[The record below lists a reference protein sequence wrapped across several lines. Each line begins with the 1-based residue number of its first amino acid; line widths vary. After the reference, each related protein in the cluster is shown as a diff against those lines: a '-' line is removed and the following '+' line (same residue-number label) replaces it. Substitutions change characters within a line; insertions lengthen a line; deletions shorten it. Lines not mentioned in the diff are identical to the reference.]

1 MNRENPGVSCDC
13 VLLRK
18 EKTSRE
24 FRMSAE
30 FSFFVFSTMYGDTE
44 TKKRG
49 GKNGWRAHTGPVL
62 KKSNPESEDETWEKE
77 KVFSN
82 GF

>member
-1 MNRENPGVSCDC
+1 MRLCAAPE
-13 VLLRK
+13 RK
-18 EKTSRE
+18 NKQRISHERGIL
-24 FRMSAE
+24 
-30 FSFFVFSTMYGDTE
+30 FFVFSTMYGDTE

>member
-1 MNRENPGVSCDC
+1 MRLCAAPE
-13 VLLRK
+13 RK
-18 EKTSRE
+18 NKQRISHERGIL
-24 FRMSAE
+24 
-30 FSFFVFSTMYGDTE
+30 FFCFQYNVWGYRN
-44 TKKRG
+44 KK
-49 GKNGWRAHTGPVL
+49 VL